1 MKTIT
6 STFLFYFLVLYGQNL
21 NALNITISPQNFSC
35 GSYIVQVQTACS
47 FDGILNAS
55 LPAGPLGIQVTNISP
70 VVAGTCTLSL
80 LVEPRCPENTDLI
93 FFEVIAAM
101 TQQAVPSP
109 GKPNCISGDKLR
121 LQSGDRS

>member
-80 LVEPRCPENTDLI
+80 LVEPGAPENTDLI
-93 FFEVIAAM
+93 FEVISSNDPTGCALAGQ
-101 TQQAVPSP
+101 TQIVSLVT
-109 GKPNCISGDKLR
+109 NCA
-121 LQSGDRS
+121 